1 VPIDPAP
8 EPINR
13 ESARGLSH
21 ELTLRLTALIQD
33 GTIRRGEKLPTE
45 SAMMESYKVS
55 RTVVREAI
63 SQLQAAGLVET
74 QQGRGSFVLNVPSQ
88 GSFAIDN
95 NGISTID
102 DVWDL
107 LDFRLGVESEAAAL
121 AATRRTDQ
129 QLAELERLAQTF
141 LECEARPSEAV
152 EADFALHVAIARAAQ
167 NRHYLALLK
176 SMGPMMIVMPKFRL
190 LAGDDADRPD
200 SVRLAAVEH
209 ASIVQAIARH
219 EPETARAAIRLHL
232 ANSRAR
238 LKG

>member
-1 VPIDPAP
+1 M
-8 EPINR
+8 EPQPLNR
-13 ESARGLSH
+13 ESPRGLSH
-21 ELTLRLTALIQD
+21 ELVLRLTELIQD

-45 SAMMESYKVS
+45 SAMMETYKVS
-55 RTVVREAI
+55 RTVVREAM

-88 GSFAIDN
+88 GQFAIDAP
-95 NGISTID
+95 GVRTFD
-102 DVWDL
+102 DVWDM

-129 QLAELERLAQTF
+129 QLAELERLTRTF

-152 EADFALHVAIARAAQ
+152 EADFALHMAIARAAQ
-167 NRHYLALLK
+167 NRHYIALLK

-190 LAGDDADRPD
+190 LTGAQAHRTNN
-200 SVRLAAVEH
+200 VRLAAVEH
-209 ASIVQAIARH
+209 DSIVQAIARQ

-232 ANSRAR
+232 SNSRAR
-238 LKG
+238 LQG